1 MPYELLNKTR
11 LTAALR
17 RLGGLAQARGLVLE
31 LSLYGGAVFTLVY
44 GSRESTRDVD
54 GLIRPTAAAERLIAQ
69 VAREQ
74 NLPPDWLNA
83 DVQQFLAPKEEKR
96 VWTDADFG
104 PGLRITLPT
113 AAYLLALKLR
123 ACRSPLPGF
132 AGDEEDIRFLLRR
145 LRPKSYDQVAAGYE
159 RFFPGETPDERA
171 EALVRRVLR
180 EVPR

>member
-1 MPYELLNKTR
+1 LPYTLLNKTR

-17 RLGGLAQARGLVLE
+17 RLAELALARGLVLE

-54 GLIRPTAAAERLIAQ
+54 GAQ
-69 VAREQ
+69 VALEQ

-83 DVQQFLAPKEEKR
+83 DVGQFLAPHEEKR

-104 PGLRITLPT
+104 PGIRITLPN
-113 AAYLLALKLR
+113 AAYLLAMKLR

-132 AGDEEDIRFLLRR
+132 AGDEDDIRFLLRR
-145 LRPKSYDQVAAGYE
+145 LRPKSFEEVSASFE
-159 RFFPGETPDERA
+159 RFFPGESPDERA
-171 EALVRRVLR
+171 KALVRRILTGVSR
-180 EVPR
+180 

>member
-1 MPYELLNKTR
+1 MPYEPLNKAR

-17 RLGGLAQARGLVLE
+17 RLGELALARDLVLE

-54 GLIRPTAAAERLIAQ
+54 GLIRPSEAAEPLIAQ

-74 NLPPDWLNA
+74 NLPSDWLNA
-83 DVQQFLAPKEEKR
+83 DVQQFLAPREEKR

-113 AAYLLALKLR
+113 AAYLLVLKLR

-145 LRPKSYDQVAAGYE
+145 LRPKSVEQVSAVFE
-159 RFFPGETPDERA
+159 RFFPGEAPGERA
-171 EALVRRVLR
+171 EALVRRILQEPSR
-180 EVPR
+180 

>member
-1 MPYELLNKTR
+1 MPYERLTKTR

-17 RLGGLAQARGLVLE
+17 RLGELAHARGLVLE

-54 GLIRPTAAAERLIAQ
+54 GLIRPAAAAEPLIGQ
-69 VAREQ
+69 VSREQ

-83 DVQQFLAPKEEKR
+83 DVRQFLASKEEKR

-132 AGDEEDIRFLLRR
+132 AGDEGDIRFLLRR
-145 LRPKSYDQVAAGYE
+145 LRPKSYGDVVAGFQ
-159 RFFPGETPDERA
+159 RFFPGEVPDERA
-171 EALVRRVLR
+171 EALVRRILP
-180 EVPR
+180 EVSR

>member
-1 MPYELLNKTR
+1 M
-11 LTAALR
+11 
-17 RLGGLAQARGLVLE
+17 
-31 LSLYGGAVFTLVY
+31 VY

-54 GLIRPTAAAERLIAQ
+54 GLIRPTAAAEPLIAQ

-96 VWTDADFG
+96 VWTDANFG

-145 LRPKSYDQVAAGYE
+145 LRPKSYDQVAAGFE

>member
-1 MPYELLNKTR
+1 MPYERLTKTR

-17 RLGGLAQARGLVLE
+17 RLGELAHARGLVLE

-54 GLIRPTAAAERLIAQ
+54 GLIRPAAAAEPLIAQ
-69 VAREQ
+69 VSREH

-83 DVQQFLAPKEEKR
+83 DVRQFLAPKEEKR

-132 AGDEEDIRFLLRR
+132 AGDEGDIRFLLRR
-145 LRPKSYDQVAAGYE
+145 LRPKSYGDVVAGFE
-159 RFFPGETPDERA
+159 RFFPGAVPDESA
-171 EALVRRVLR
+171 EALVRRILP
-180 EVPR
+180 EVSR